1 MGMKKEVWN
10 QNLML
15 SLIRVYNREKSSQL
29 KAILVLSVRGLT
41 LNLRNSFH
49 FNLIYHWCW
58 RLVWTRVAASEAVNS
73 WPKEPLGSK
82 PYQNTKFGSPKQVHF
97 FFFFARR
104 EVKGREI
111 TLWHNS
117 PNAGRSALWNAGVC
131 HLVLK
136 KPKKQKNNQQQ
147 KNPPHYN

>member
-1 MGMKKEVWN
+1 MGMKKEIWN
-10 QNLML
+10 RNLML

-29 KAILVLSVRGLT
+29 KAILVLSVRGLI

-82 PYQNTKFGSPKQVHF
+82 PYQNTKFGPPKQVHF
-97 FFFFARR
+97 FARR
-104 EVKGREI
+104 EVQGREI

-117 PNAGRSALWNAGVC
+117 PNAGRSALWNARFC

-136 KPKKQKNNQQQ
+136 K
-147 KNPPHYN
+147 KNPKNKRTTNNKKTPHYN